1 MQACTIISSFKR
13 PRVLPAL
20 AFFLLTHAAAYA
32 QETEP
37 GPEAAPPPVVAPK
50 REEANLFDT
59 STPYLD
65 YADFNLNEEEAED
78 TNYFQYGRYFGLSLG
93 LGYQTATGNRGKLY
107 NAALPRFDARIQYWF
122 GFNFAA
128 DMGIF
133 FADHSYFNG
142 SSNTKVKLLGY
153 GFHLKY
159 YFDVKDASAPVSFA
173 NPHLIGG
180 VGVMSKSETT
190 PFNSATPDTDSS
202 FSVDFGGGLEF
213 PIVYKKTYFA
223 LECLYHTQSF
233 ADTEDDN
240 NPNNLPDRS
249 GGFLTLL
256 GHFMFV
262 W

>member
-1 MQACTIISSFKR
+1 MRACTIISDSKI
-13 PRVLPAL
+13 AL
-20 AFFLLTHAAAYA
+20 ALFVSLFTLTLHSPSRA
-32 QETEP
+32 QETP
-37 GPEAAPPPVVAPK
+37 APEGTPSVAPPK
-50 REEANLFDT
+50 KEDSSLFDT

-93 LGYQTATGNRGKLY
+93 MGYQTATGNRGKLY
-107 NAALPRFDARIQYWF
+107 TAAMPRIDARIQYWF

-133 FADHSYFNG
+133 FANHSYIDSN
-142 SSNTKVKLLGY
+142 STNTKVKMLGY

-159 YFDVKDASAPVSFA
+159 YFDVKDASAVVSFA

-180 VGVMSKSETT
+180 IGVISKSETSVLNT
-190 PFNSATPDTDSS
+190 ATPDTDST

-213 PIVYKKTYFA
+213 PVVFKKTYFS

-233 ADTEDDN
+233 LDTEEDQ
-240 NPNNLPDRS
+240 NLGGVPDRS